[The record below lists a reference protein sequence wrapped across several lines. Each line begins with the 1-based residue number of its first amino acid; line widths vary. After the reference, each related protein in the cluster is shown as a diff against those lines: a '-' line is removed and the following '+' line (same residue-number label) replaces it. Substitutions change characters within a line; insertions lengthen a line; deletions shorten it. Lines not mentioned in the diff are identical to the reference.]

1 MIIGLTI
8 LTDCTDTGIK
18 NVDMDG
24 LKFLHT
30 CVDEYYPG
38 LVNSTLVY
46 KMPTVLEA
54 FYKLFRS
61 WLNEEQNK
69 YMYLTDKKNINN
81 YVSVDQL
88 PDFLNG
94 TNTEPYRIIPEDAT
108 TIHDLAQKYGIKKD
122 KADKMLK
129 HFEKYYES

>member
-18 NVDMDG
+18 NVDTDG
-24 LKFLHT
+24 MKFFHT
-30 CVDEYYPG
+30 VVEEYYPG
-38 LVNSTLVY
+38 LVNATVVY

-54 FYKLFRS
+54 VYKLFRS

-88 PDFLNG
+88 PDFLMG
-94 TNTEPYRIIPEDAT
+94 TNTQPYRNVPEGAT
-108 TIHDLAQKYGIKKD
+108 TIHDLALKYGIKKE
-122 KADKMLK
+122 KADKLLK
-129 HFEKYYES
+129 HFEKFYET